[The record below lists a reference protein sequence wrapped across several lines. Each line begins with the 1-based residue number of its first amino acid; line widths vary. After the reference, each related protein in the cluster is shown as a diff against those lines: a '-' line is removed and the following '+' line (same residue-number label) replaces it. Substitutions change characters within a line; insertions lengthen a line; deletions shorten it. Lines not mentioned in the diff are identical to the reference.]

1 MNKSLLDTDILSA
14 IGKGIDPTVARHA
27 AAYLSAFG
35 RYTLSAVTVAE
46 VIWGLEKRQSFRRLN
61 AFRASLPSME
71 VLPFADAADLAGR
84 IGAGLDRIGQPIGLA
99 DTMIAAIALEHG
111 LELVTGNTS
120 DFQRVQQLVYPLTLS
135 NWRLPWPGGLAR
147 GSLARGSDFHLP
159 GGHWPGGQSLF
170 LVSRRIGQG
179 VSLCSWFLAGD

>member
-1 MNKSLLDTDILSA
+1 MNKSLLDTDILSE

-46 VIWGLEKRQSFRRLN
+46 AIWGLEKRQSFRRLN

-120 DFQRVQQLVYPLTLS
+120 DFQRVQQFGYPLTLS
-135 NWRLPWPGGLAR
+135 NWRLP
-147 GSLARGSDFHLP
+147 
-159 GGHWPGGQSLF
+159 
-170 LVSRRIGQG
+170 
-179 VSLCSWFLAGD
+179 